1 MQRMKPPSSPPARIA
16 WYRVPVVWLGI
27 LVFAAS
33 IAGCVW
39 IIVASVRYRDE
50 PLPVPSHSVLG
61 VPAHPHP
68 APGSS

>member
-1 MQRMKPPSSPPARIA
+1 
-16 WYRVPVVWLGI
+16 VPVVWLGI

-33 IAGCVW
+33 IAGCLW
-39 IIVASVRYRDE
+39 IIVASVQYREE
-50 PLPVPSHSVLG
+50 PLPMPSPSVLG

>member
-1 MQRMKPPSSPPARIA
+1 MATDARERVP
-16 WYRVPVVWLGI
+16 WYRVPVVWLGA

-39 IIVASVRYRDE
+39 IFVVGTQYHDE
-50 PLPVPSHSVLG
+50 PLPAWPHSVLG
-61 VPAHPHP
+61 VPLRAQP